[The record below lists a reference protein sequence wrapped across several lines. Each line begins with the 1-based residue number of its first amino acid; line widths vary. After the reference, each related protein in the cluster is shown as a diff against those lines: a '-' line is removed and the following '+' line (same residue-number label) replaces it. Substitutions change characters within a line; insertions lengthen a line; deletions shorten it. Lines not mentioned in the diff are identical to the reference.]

1 MSQKTLE
8 SGMRDLSDAM
18 ARFGTSLHTKL
29 VVALT
34 SDADHVAML
43 WGGIERRPIAAL
55 WAWLRN
61 EP

>member
-1 MSQKTLE
+1 VTEKTLE

-18 ARFGTSLHTKL
+18 ARFGTALHTKL

-43 WGGIERRPIAAL
+43 WAGVERPLLSTL
-55 WAWLRN
+55 WAWMRN